1 MNNIQYV
8 LKNEMKIPENDKKR
22 IRELNNL
29 FIENDMPYL
38 NGKTLPQKIKNELT
52 KLYYKYI
59 HTVYENLSW
68 GYDFIKMEKR
78 ISPKGNRKNENYFIM
93 SYILEW
99 ATDFKDTVNIDDI
112 FRALSTREVFI
123 IMFKNAYE
131 RIEK

>member
-1 MNNIQYV
+1 MKNVQYV

-52 KLYYKYI
+52 DLYLKYI
-59 HTVYENLSW
+59 HRVYENLSW
-68 GYDFIKMEKR
+68 GYDFVKMEKR
-78 ISPKGNRKNENYFIM
+78 AEKSKNTNETYFIM
-93 SYILEW
+93 SYILSW

-112 FRALSTREVFI
+112 FRALSTREIFV

>member
-1 MNNIQYV
+1 MENVSYI

-22 IRELNNL
+22 IKELNNL
-29 FIENDMPYL
+29 FIMEDMPYL
-38 NGKTLPQKIKNELT
+38 NGKTLSQKIKNELT

-78 ISPKGNRKNENYFIM
+78 TSPKGSRKNETYFIM

-99 ATDFKDTVNIDDI
+99 AKDMKDTVNIDDV
-112 FRALSTREVFI
+112 FCALSTREVFV
-123 IMFKNAYE
+123 IMFRNAYE
-131 RIEK
+131 RI